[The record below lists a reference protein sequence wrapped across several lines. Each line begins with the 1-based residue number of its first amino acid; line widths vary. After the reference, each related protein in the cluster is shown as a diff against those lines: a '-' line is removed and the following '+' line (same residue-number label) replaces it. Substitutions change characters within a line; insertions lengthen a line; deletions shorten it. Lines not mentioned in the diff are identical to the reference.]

1 MFLCSQKYH
10 TQYHVQVPMIGVRF
24 GTLCCVNVTFDTNC
38 IIALEKGERTARDL
52 RRIVD
57 SATKQRLN
65 LRVVAISASEQP
77 RAETEA
83 GILEFEAKL
92 ARAGLAGVEIL
103 APLAIWNV
111 TYWDHCIWGSE
122 EFSEEQR
129 RIHEILFPT
138 TPFGYGDYCR
148 KHNLDPEAARAER
161 KWLNRT
167 IDTVLLW
174 THIHNGGGLLV
185 TSDGNFHGKK
195 EWLAPLGAGEILTP
209 EEAALKYCPG

>member
-1 MFLCSQKYH
+1 M
-10 TQYHVQVPMIGVRF
+10 
-24 GTLCCVNVTFDTNC
+24 NVTFDTNC

-103 APLAIWNV
+103 APLAI
-111 TYWDHCIWGSE
+111 CPQFE
-122 EFSEEQR
+122 EPVAQPRHLGAGTGGARRAQPEFLHQHVGGGGEQHAQL
-129 RIHEILFPT
+129 I
-138 TPFGYGDYCR
+138 G
-148 KHNLDPEAARAER
+148 PEATAARAVD
-161 KWLNRT
+161 L
-167 IDTVLLW
+167 
-174 THIHNGGGLLV
+174 
-185 TSDGNFHGKK
+185 
-195 EWLAPLGAGEILTP
+195 
-209 EEAALKYCPG
+209 